1 MKTKDFFRME
11 YAQILDIYCIFGI
24 IGSVAFYF

>member
-11 YAQILDIYCIFGI
+11 SCPDSDIYCIFGI